1 MFIRIHFLEAFFSSL
16 VSILFHGLA
25 FGAILYVISVGL
37 SVTMGLMGFVN
48 LAHGVFAMAGGYL
61 MISAM
66 QKLGLAWLPALLLSC
81 AAVALAS
88 MVLERLL
95 YAPLYRAGELEQ
107 VLFTIGL
114 IFVAVAVARLAYG
127 PNPLAAPL
135 PDYMKGHTELA
146 GRTFPTY
153 RVVVIVSSAVLI
165 AVLWIGLERTRWG
178 AMVRAAVD
186 NRPMAQSIGI
196 DTGKLFTF
204 TFALGSGLAALG
216 GALGADLIA
225 MTPTYPFEQLVYFL
239 IVVAIGGLGTLRGP
253 FIGALLI
260 GVGDTACKYWVPQ
273 FGAFFIYAATM
284 VLLLWRPQGLLGRAH

>member
-1 MFIRIHFLEAFFSSL
+1 METFLSQL

-37 SVTMGLMGFVN
+37 SVTMGLMGFIN

-66 QKLGLAWLPALLLSC
+66 QTLGLSWLPALALAC
-81 AAVALAS
+81 AAVAVAS

-95 YAPLYRAGELEQ
+95 YSRLYGAGELEQ

-135 PDYMKGHTELA
+135 PDFMKGQTELL

-153 RVVVIVSSAVLI
+153 RVMVIASSAVLI
-165 AVLWIGLERTRWG
+165 AILWVGLERTRWG

-186 NRPMAQSIGI
+186 NRAMAQSIGI
-196 DTGKLFTF
+196 DTGRLFTL

-225 MTPTYPFEQLVYFL
+225 MTPTYPLEQLVYFL
-239 IVVAIGGLGTLRGP
+239 IVVAVGGLGTLRGP

-260 GVGDTACKYWVPQ
+260 GIGDTACKYWVPE
-273 FGAFFIYAATM
+273 FGAFFLYVATM

>member
-1 MFIRIHFLEAFFSSL
+1 MEAFFSSL

-66 QKLGLAWLPALLLSC
+66 QKLGLAWLPALLLAC

-88 MVLERLL
+88 MLLERLL
-95 YAPLYRAGELEQ
+95 YARLYGAGELEQ

-114 IFVAVAVARLAYG
+114 IFVAVALARLAYG
-127 PNPLAAPL
+127 TGPQSAPL
-135 PDYMKGHTELA
+135 PDYMKGQTELF
-146 GRTFPTY
+146 GRTFPSY
-153 RVVVIVSSAVLI
+153 RVVVIASSAVLI

-186 NRPMAQSIGI
+186 NRAMAQSIGI
-196 DTGKLFTF
+196 DTGRLFTY

-216 GALGADLIA
+216 GALGADLLA
-225 MTPTYPFEQLVYFL
+225 MTPTYPFEHLVYFL

-253 FIGALLI
+253 FVGALLI
-260 GVGDTACKYWVPQ
+260 GIGDTACKYWMPQ
-273 FGAFFIYAATM
+273 FGAFFVYAATM
-284 VLLLWRPQGLLGRAH
+284 ALLLWRPQGLLGRAH

>member
-1 MFIRIHFLEAFFSSL
+1 LDAFLASL
-16 VSILFHGLA
+16 VSIGFHGLA
-25 FGAILYVISVGL
+25 YGMILYVISVGL

-61 MISAM
+61 MYSLM
-66 QKLGLAWLPALLLSC
+66 TRLGLPWLPALALACL
-81 AAVALAS
+81 AVAAGS

-95 YAPLYRAGELEQ
+95 YARLYTAGELPQ

-114 IFVAVAVARLAYG
+114 IFVAVAVARIAYG
-127 PNPLAAPL
+127 PLPLAAPL
-135 PDYMKGHTELA
+135 PDFLTGQVQLGA
-146 GRTFPTY
+146 RSFPTY
-153 RVVVIVSSAVLI
+153 RVGVIVAAAIII
-165 AVLWIGLERTRWG
+165 AALWFGLERTRWG

-186 NRPMAQSIGI
+186 NRSMAQSIGI
-196 DTGKLFTF
+196 DTGRLFTF

-253 FIGALLI
+253 FLGALLI
-260 GVGDTACKYWVPQ
+260 GIGDTACKYWVPQ

-284 VLLLWRPQGLLGRAH
+284 ALLLWRPQGLLGRAQ

>member
-1 MFIRIHFLEAFFSSL
+1 MEAFFSSL

-61 MISAM
+61 MISTM
-66 QKLGLAWLPALLLSC
+66 QKLGLAWLPALLLAC
-81 AAVALAS
+81 AAVAVAS

-95 YAPLYRAGELEQ
+95 YSRLYEAGELEQ

-114 IFVAVAVARLAYG
+114 IFVAVAIARLAYG

-135 PDYMKGHTELA
+135 PEYMKGQTEFA
-146 GRTFPTY
+146 GQTFPTY
-153 RVVVIVSSAVLI
+153 RVVVIASSAVLI
-165 AVLWIGLERTRWG
+165 TILWIGLERTRWG

-186 NRPMAQSIGI
+186 NRAMAQSIGI
-196 DTGKLFTF
+196 DTGRLFTF

-216 GALGADLIA
+216 GALGADLLA
-225 MTPTYPFEQLVYFL
+225 MTPTYPFEHLVYFL

-253 FIGALLI
+253 FLGAILI
-260 GVGDTACKYWVPQ
+260 GVGDTACKYWMPQ

-284 VLLLWRPQGLLGRAH
+284 ALLLWRPQGLLGRAH

>member
-1 MFIRIHFLEAFFSSL
+1 LEAFFSSL

-61 MISAM
+61 MITAM
-66 QKLGLAWLPALLLSC
+66 QQLGLPWLPALLLAC
-81 AAVALAS
+81 AAVAAAS
-88 MVLERLL
+88 MLLERLL
-95 YAPLYRAGELEQ
+95 YARLYGAGELEQ

-114 IFVAVAVARLAYG
+114 IFVAVAVARLGYG
-127 PNPLAAPL
+127 TGPLAAPL
-135 PDYMKGHTELA
+135 PDYMKGQTELL
-146 GRTFPTY
+146 GRSFPTY
-153 RVVVIVSSAVLI
+153 RVVVIA
-165 AVLWIGLERTRWG
+165 AERTRWG

-186 NRPMAQSIGI
+186 NRAMAQSIGI
-196 DTGKLFTF
+196 DTGRLFTI

-216 GALGADLIA
+216 GALGADLLA
-225 MTPTYPFEQLVYFL
+225 MTPTYPFEHLVYFL

-253 FIGALLI
+253 FVGALLI
-260 GVGDTACKYWVPQ
+260 GVGDTACKYWMPE

-284 VLLLWRPQGLLGRAH
+284 ALLLWRPQGLLGRAP